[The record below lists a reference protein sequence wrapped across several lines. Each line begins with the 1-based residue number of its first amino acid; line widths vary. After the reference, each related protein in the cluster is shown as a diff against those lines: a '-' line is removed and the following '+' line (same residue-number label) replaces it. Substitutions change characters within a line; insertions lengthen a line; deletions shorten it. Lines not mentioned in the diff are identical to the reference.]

1 FLLCCL
7 AGCTT
12 VSPRLRIDPALTAPC
27 AHPVLHGDTYRALAS
42 LAVRQDSA
50 LRECG
55 SRMGAIRKIGE

>member
-1 FLLCCL
+1 MLCCL

-50 LRECG
+50 LNECTQ
-55 SRMGAIRKIGE
+55 RMTAIRQLGK